1 MWMNFGELLHKRLYC
16 NSLLPRTVAQFVQPN
31 TIDFPQ
37 LLSSILVNALR
48 PGWWAIT
55 RHMHAHL
62 CYGFESSEVAR
73 LSGSSS
79 HYEATNLQVM
89 GWIRQSRWL
98 TCPMLIPLH
107 ERQLGNSYPAALSM
121 GQMFAPLSV
130 WHWIQWGGAVG
141 RSESKGSWCLGRL
154 ESSLYGSR
162 GCKTAL
168 SRIGWSGHVCEQH
181 SEVGEEQS
189 PHREGVTPCLP
200 GSVLLH
206 PHQFQC
212 QSQSLVEWL
221 MLLLAA

>member
-130 WHWIQWGGAVG
+130 WHWIQWGGQ
-141 RSESKGSWCLGRL
+141 LGGLKAREAGALGGWNPACMGL
-154 ESSLYGSR
+154 E
-162 GCKTAL
+162 
-168 SRIGWSGHVCEQH
+168 
-181 SEVGEEQS
+181 
-189 PHREGVTPCLP
+189 
-200 GSVLLH
+200 
-206 PHQFQC
+206 
-212 QSQSLVEWL
+212 
-221 MLLLAA
+221 AAKQPWAE